1 MSRIRA
7 LAPAGVLLGR
17 HAALYLLPLVT
28 IGGPT
33 SVTAQKPSIDSG
45 AVWIPQVAVSTGQ
58 WVGVGLEFIPWTDL
72 QLQPTA
78 GVLVIPES
86 GARVTVSALMGPGER
101 VGERIG
107 FYAAVCG
114 GFYGSDLGLARPQ
127 GFVGARIGADVLI
140 DRSES
145 IRIETALDWARG
157 DVGALLLTLGYAFR

>member
-1 MSRIRA
+1 M
-7 LAPAGVLLGR
+7 LLGR
-17 HAALYLLPLVT
+17 RAALYLLPLAT
-28 IGGPT
+28 AIGEPT
-33 SVTAQKPSIDSG
+33 SVTAQKSSMDSS

-58 WVGVGLEFIPWTDL
+58 WVGVGLEFIPWTAL

-86 GARVTVSALMGPGER
+86 GARVTVSALVGPGER

-107 FYAAVCG
+107 FYAAVSG
-114 GFYGSDLGLARPQ
+114 GLYGSDLGLSRPQ